1 MLDARYNIQDLYNF
15 LSSIQ
20 KPVSSIIS
28 VVKSNGAISA
38 TEQRMTSN
46 QWQMTKND
54 KDLNYG

>member
-15 LSSIQ
+15 L
-20 KPVSSIIS
+20 SSIIS